1 MVKGSS
7 LSRVRVNASATKEEE
22 DGSENVQPEDF
33 DVDSHQHLLMEGMNQ
48 LRLKEHLLDVKLKAE
63 GKIFQVSM
71 ALIQLICGCT

>member
-63 GKIFQVSM
+63 GKIFQVSIS
-71 ALIQLICGCT
+71 LIQLICGCT